1 MLENDPPPGTQV
13 RMVREVKKARTGNI
27 AKLVRAVR
35 KYDMERPEDEFI
47 IEFEGEQITVQRRDI
62 EKAL

>member
-27 AKLVRAVR
+27 AKLVRAVL

>member
-1 MLENDPPPGTQV
+1 MLDNDPPPGTQV

-35 KYDMERPEDEFI
+35 HYTVERPEDEFI
-47 IEFEGEQITVQRRDI
+47 IEFGGEQITVQRRDI
-62 EKAL
+62 EKAR